1 MQKINFIPAALFL
14 ASFCL
19 EAAETPANN
28 ASAPVPQQVNSVV
41 QPDMGTVAVQ
51 ATAGQEQIVRALQD
65 DITFERQKRQLS
77 NELALEKL
85 RAELQKVRGENAPV
99 VATMPATP
107 PPVSTPVRDESPA
120 PIQHVAPPSVVL
132 VSQVAGVSRVGVS
145 VNGQLQFVGRQGMF
159 SVNGKRYRLV
169 PAKNNQLTVR
179 EVK

>member
-1 MQKINFIPAALFL
+1 MQKINIFLPLLILTSFYLQAEPQTLADTAAAVPHPAGAV
-14 ASFCL
+14 
-19 EAAETPANN
+19 TP
-28 ASAPVPQQVNSVV
+28 
-41 QPDMGTVAVQ
+41 PDT

-99 VATMPATP
+99 VATMPATLP
-107 PPVSTPVRDESPA
+107 SVSTPVRDESPVPVPRA
-120 PIQHVAPPSVVL
+120 APPSVVL

-145 VNGQLQFVGRQGMF
+145 VNGKLQFVSRNEKF
-159 SVNGKRYRLV
+159 SANGKRYRLV
-169 PAKNNQLTVR
+169 PAKNNQFIVR

>member
-1 MQKINFIPAALFL
+1 MQKINVFLPLLILTSFYLQAAPQMPADT
-14 ASFCL
+14 
-19 EAAETPANN
+19 AAA
-28 ASAPVPQQVNSVV
+28 VPQPAGAVTP
-41 QPDMGTVAVQ
+41 PDTS
-51 ATAGQEQIVRALQD
+51 TAGQEQIVHALQD

-99 VATMPATP
+99 VATMPAPP

-120 PIQHVAPPSVVL
+120 PIQYVAPPSVVL

-145 VNGQLQFVGRQGMF
+145 VNGQLQFISRNEKF
-159 SVNGKRYRLV
+159 SANGKRYRLV
-169 PAKNNQLTVR
+169 PAKDNQLTVR